1 MTPIKLLALI
11 AGLGLAAAPVLAK
24 PNAEAGE
31 HAQAKPHAR
40 LTMKQAEAIALRA
53 APGTVVERD
62 YEKENG
68 GWRYSF
74 DIRQGKR
81 IHEVGVDANT
91 GKIVESAFEAAGD
104 KD

>member
-1 MTPIKLLALI
+1 MKLTPLIVAL
-11 AGLGLAAAPVLAK
+11 AGLGVIAGPAIARSPAHSEAKEAK
-24 PNAEAGE
+24 PA
-31 HAQAKPHAR
+31 AK
-40 LTMKQAEAIALRA
+40 LTMKQAEAIALRT

-62 YEKENG
+62 YEKEDG
-68 GWRYSF
+68 TWRYSF

-91 GKIVESAFEAAGD
+91 GKVVESAFEAAGD

>member
-1 MTPIKLLALI
+1 MRTTLFLLATAAI
-11 AGLGLAAAPVLAK
+11 AAAAPAATKPSQPPAK
-24 PNAEAGE
+24 
-31 HAQAKPHAR
+31 
-40 LTMKQAEAIALRA
+40 LTMAKAQAIALKR
-53 APGTVVERD
+53 APGTVVDSE

-74 DIRQGKR
+74 DIRQPGRKD

-91 GKIVESAFEAAGD
+91 GRIVEDGFESTKS

>member
-1 MTPIKLLALI
+1 MKLTPLI
-11 AGLGLAAAPVLAK
+11 AVLAGLGVVAGPAIARSPAHAMHAAK
-24 PNAEAGE
+24 PA
-31 HAQAKPHAR
+31 AR
-40 LTMKQAEAIALRA
+40 LTMKQAEAIALRQ

-62 YEKENG
+62 YEKEDG
-68 GWRYSF
+68 AWRYSF

-91 GKIVESAFEAAGD
+91 GKIVESAYEAAGE

>member
-1 MTPIKLLALI
+1 MNTTKLI
-11 AGLGLAAAPVLAK
+11 ALVATLGLAASPALAK
-24 PNAEAGE
+24 PRAPA
-31 HAQAKPHAR
+31 HAPAKPHAK
-40 LTMKQAEAIALRA
+40 LTMKQAEAIALRE

-62 YEKENG
+62 YEKEDG
-68 GWRYSF
+68 IWRYSF
-74 DIRQGKR
+74 DIRQGER